1 MPEEGKPAAFGVP
14 VEKHLQQTFKV
25 NFSLYK
31 KFPYHFFKGEL
42 YMEIANKKDNRQL

>member
-25 NFSLYK
+25 NFFFYENFVL
-31 KFPYHFFKGEL
+31 KFFIGEL